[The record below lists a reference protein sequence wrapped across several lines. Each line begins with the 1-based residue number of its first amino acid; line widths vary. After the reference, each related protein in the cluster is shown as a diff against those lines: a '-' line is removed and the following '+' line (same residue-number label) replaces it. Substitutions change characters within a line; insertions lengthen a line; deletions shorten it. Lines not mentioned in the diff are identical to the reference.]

1 MPTQEEESQASEAAL
16 LNKELE
22 QPKEELE
29 QPKPGSAY
37 AIARWMKVLYSK
49 HRSLQWF
56 WRFAARITRRLKQK
70 LKSIVVRRRLERSP
84 LFDAAYYAQKYAGHI
99 DNHEDLIADFMA
111 SYPAELRDPSVHFS
125 SVYYLNHYPDVRQV
139 GVHPLVHY
147 LVAGQREGRTELSNM
162 PIDVRRRL
170 ECSPLFDAAFYTQKY
185 AGHIN
190 NHEDLIADLAA
201 SYPAELRDP
210 SVLFSSAY
218 YLNHYPDVRQAGV
231 HPLVHYLVDGQREGR
246 TELSNIPIDMRRRL
260 ERSPLFDAAYYA
272 QKYAGHI
279 NNHEDLIADFVT
291 SYPAELRDPSV
302 LFSSVYYL
310 NQYPDVRQAGVHPLV
325 HYLVDGQHEG
335 RAALVPHRVN
345 SFWERLDTPALTL
358 RDLIPIKQKI
368 KLHCFE
374 KGNFFFAD
382 ISQYCHI
389 YLTHLGYSVDESDP
403 SAVDVVIAPHEFMVY
418 GAGKKWSVERVEN
431 AIYLNTEQWQTG
443 WFSYAL
449 QFMQKSKLGC
459 LDINPTSAAGLVKLG
474 IRCAFL
480 PILPLPNSC
489 FEQTRLPATASLTA
503 RRFIRPLEYPKV
515 FENRIYDVLLVAVS
529 NPRRE
534 RIIAGLAPALSQF
547 NTFVH
552 CPKFSGP
559 IERGDPDAI
568 CSSDFTQLA
577 LNSKILLNIHRDEIP
592 YFEWH
597 RIFLYGVMNGCVVV
611 TEPCYPSAYV
621 TAGEHYIEAT
631 PGAMPEVLLR
641 LLTTSAGCT
650 ELARVHANVNRL
662 REEIRAKEY
671 QWA

>member
-1 MPTQEEESQASEAAL
+1 MSTQEEVFQAAL
-16 LNKELE
+16 L
-22 QPKEELE
+22 KEELVQLE
-29 QPKPGSAY
+29 LSRVY
-37 AIARWMKVLYSK
+37 AIARWMMVLCSK

-56 WRFAARITRRLKQK
+56 WRFAVQTTRGLRQK
-70 LKSIVVRRRLERSP
+70 RKSTNARRRMERSP
-84 LFDAAYYAQKYAGHI
+84 LFDAAYYAK
-99 DNHEDLIADFMA
+99 E
-111 SYPAELRDPSVHFS
+111 
-125 SVYYLNHYPDVRQV
+125 
-139 GVHPLVHY
+139 
-147 LVAGQREGRTELSNM
+147 
-162 PIDVRRRL
+162 
-170 ECSPLFDAAFYTQKY
+170 Y

-190 NHEDLIADLAA
+190 NHEDLITDFMT

-210 SVLFSSAY
+210 SVFFSCAY
-218 YLNHYPDVRQAGV
+218 YLNCYPDVQRAGL
-231 HPLVHYLVDGQREGR
+231 HPFVHYLVYGQREGR
-246 TELSNIPIDMRRRL
+246 KELSKVLIDVYRRL
-260 ERSPLFDAAYYA
+260 ERSSLFDAAYYA

-279 NNHEDLIADFVT
+279 NNHEDLITDFII
-291 SYPAELRDPSV
+291 SYPAELRDPSA

-310 NQYPDVRQAGVHPLV
+310 NQYPDVQRAGVHPLV
-325 HYLVDGQHEG
+325 HYLVDGQREA
-335 RAALVPHRVN
+335 RAALAPHRVN

-358 RDLIPIKQKI
+358 LDLIPVKQKV

-374 KGNFFFAD
+374 KGNFFFVD
-382 ISQYCHI
+382 IKQYCHI
-389 YLTHLGYSVDESDP
+389 YLTHMGYSVDESDP

-418 GAGKKWSVERVEN
+418 GAGKKWSAERVEN
-431 AIYLNTEQWQTG
+431 AIYLNTEQWQTN
-443 WFSYAL
+443 WFSLAL
-449 QFMQKSKLGC
+449 KFMQKSKLGC

-515 FENRIYDVLLVAVS
+515 FENRIYDVMLVSVS
-529 NPRRE
+529 TLRRE
-534 RIIAGLAPALSQF
+534 RIIAGLAPVLSQF

-552 CPKFSGP
+552 CPKFSRP
-559 IERGDPDAI
+559 IEADDPDAI

-611 TEPCYPSAYV
+611 TEPCYPSTYV

-631 PGAMPEVLLR
+631 PDAMPEVFLR
-641 LLTTSAGCT
+641 LLTTSGGRA

-671 QWA
+671 RWA